1 MPVFGED
8 VVASICSYMNTNQ
21 ADNNLLIVQIL
32 GKERDAT
39 AAKMIGFDEHA
50 VLFGATILDGE
61 LEVRLPWN
69 YQLTERAEIQQQLLA
84 MVDKAMAAYEGS

>member
-1 MPVFGED
+1 MAVFDED
-8 VVASICSYMNTNQ
+8 VVVSICGYMNTNQ
-21 ADNNLLIVQIL
+21 ADNNLLIVQVL

-50 VLFGATILDGE
+50 VFFGATVLGGE

-84 MVDKAMAAYEGS
+84 MVDKAMAAFEG